1 VQTATLFPT
10 GGTAPQG
17 GSAVSLVPAIPDYS
31 PAEKLQQEM
40 EVLHLTATGHPMAA
54 LRPWLQRR
62 GVVPACEL
70 AGWAGRRVKVAGKLI
85 TAKSA
90 SVKKTGQPMKFI
102 TLEDETDLCEVTL
115 FPEIYARYGARLLS
129 RGPYLV
135 TGLVEDDHGS
145 ITVTAEKL
153 EVI

>member
-1 VQTATLFPT
+1 M
-10 GGTAPQG
+10 GGTAPGG
-17 GSAVSLVPAIPDYS
+17 GSAVSLIPAIPDFS
-31 PAEKLQQEM
+31 PTERLQQEM
-40 EVLHLTATGHPMAA
+40 EVLHLTASGHPMAM
-54 LRPWLQRR
+54 LRAWLQQQ
-62 GVVPACEL
+62 GVVCARDLP
-70 AGWAGRRVKVAGKLI
+70 GFAGRRVKVAGKLI

-90 SVKKTGQPMKFI
+90 NVRTTGQPMKFI

-145 ITVTAEKL
+145 ITVTAECL

>member
-1 VQTATLFPT
+1 
-10 GGTAPQG
+10 
-17 GSAVSLVPAIPDYS
+17 
-31 PAEKLQQEM
+31 
-40 EVLHLTATGHPMAA
+40 MAA
-54 LRPWLQRR
+54 LRVWLNER
-62 GVVPACEL
+62 GVIPACEL
-70 AGWAGRRVKVAGKLI
+70 PGWAGRRIKVAGRLI

-90 SVKKTGQPMKFI
+90 TVKKSGQPMKFI

-115 FPEIYARYGARLLS
+115 FPEIYKRYGARLLS

-135 TGLVEDDHGS
+135 TGVVEDDHGS